1 MTHSTNGLRATRA
14 TYDEP
19 RPIHLPR
26 PGFELKARRAFECV
40 TTGAKRTVPALVP
53 ARFRQPGRTIPRA
66 IRETFE
72 DLGATYVK
80 FGQVIAS
87 APAVI
92 PEAISDEFRTC
103 LDEGPAVPFAQVRAA
118 IENDLGRPLEDCF
131 AHFERSPLASASIAV
146 VHRARMHD
154 GREVAVKVLR
164 PRMGEV
170 VAGDLALLE
179 PVSRFFAR
187 QGSEIAYNAVSY
199 LVGLRSQIAEELD
212 LRNEVRTMAYFRGLY
227 SEFGLS
233 NLVIPEVVEEL
244 SGPSVLTMEYLDGV
258 PVDDLTAAEE
268 LGVDPA
274 PLIGDLLR
282 AWVLC
287 ALGPGVFHAD
297 IHAGNLLVLRDGRL
311 GVLDWGIVARLEHD
325 SQQLFRSLVEAS
337 LGSDEAWDYIADSV
351 IRAQGAFMEQGYG
364 LSREEIRD
372 MTRQFME
379 PILTK
384 PMSEVSMAALF
395 MNPEKAAELNQGIA
409 APKRTLRERW
419 QWNRQQA
426 RAIRIALDDGLF
438 ESEFQRWTFLAA
450 KQLLYLERYARMY
463 LPDQALLSDHEFL
476 RAALDGGKS
485 GAAESG
491 EVSAKSGDVTHGK
504 GLDIVAD
511 AAAQ

>member
-1 MTHSTNGLRATRA
+1 MTDGEMPISAVRAA
-14 TYDEP
+14 YEEP
-19 RPIHLPR
+19 RPIRLPR
-26 PGFELKARRAFECV
+26 PGAGLKARRAFECV

-53 ARFRQPGRTIPRA
+53 GRLRQPGRTIPRA

-87 APAVI
+87 APAII
-92 PEAISDEFRTC
+92 PEAISEEFRSC
-103 LDEGPAVPFAQVRAA
+103 LDEGPAVPFASVRAA
-118 IENDLGRPLEDCF
+118 VERDTRRRLEDAF
-131 AHFERSPLASASIAV
+131 AHFERTPLASASIAV
-146 VHRARMHD
+146 VHRARLHD
-154 GREVAVKVLR
+154 GREVVVKVLR
-164 PRMGEV
+164 PQMAEV

-199 LVGLRSQIAEELD
+199 LVGLRSQVAEELD
-212 LRNEVRTMAYFRGLY
+212 LRNEVRTMAYFRALY

-233 NLVIPEVVEEL
+233 KLVIPEVVPEL

-258 PVDDLTAAEE
+258 PVDDLAGAEA

-311 GVLDWGIVARLEHD
+311 GVLDWGIVARLEED
-325 SQQLFRSLVEAS
+325 SQHLFRSLVEAA
-337 LGSDEAWDYIADSV
+337 LGSDEAWEYITDSV
-351 IRAQGAFMEQGYG
+351 IRAQGSFMQDGYG

-372 MTRQFME
+372 MTRQFMQ

-395 MNPEKAAELNQGIA
+395 MNPERAAELNQGIA
-409 APKRTLRERW
+409 PPKRNLRERW
-419 QWNRQQA
+419 QWNRAQA
-426 RAIRIALDDGLF
+426 RAIRIALDEGLF
-438 ESEFQRWTFLAA
+438 EAEFQRWTFLAA

-463 LPDQALLSDHEFL
+463 LPDEALLGDHEFL
-476 RAALDGGKS
+476 RGVLEKQRGGLAARKAATVALGK
-485 GAAESG
+485 
-491 EVSAKSGDVTHGK
+491 DD
-504 GLDIVAD
+504 DIAAD
-511 AAAQ
+511 AAGR

>member
-1 MTHSTNGLRATRA
+1 MMDGELELSAVRAA
-14 TYDEP
+14 FEEP
-19 RPIHLPR
+19 RPIRLPR
-26 PGFELKARRAFECV
+26 PGIGLKARRALECV
-40 TTGAKRTVPALVP
+40 TTGAKRTAPALLP
-53 ARFRQPGRTIPRA
+53 GRFRQPGRTIPRA

-87 APAVI
+87 APAII
-92 PEAISDEFRTC
+92 PEAISDEFRSC
-103 LDEGPAVPFAQVRAA
+103 LDKGPAVPFAAVRAA
-118 IENDLGRPLEDCF
+118 VERDIGRPIAEAF
-131 AHFERSPLASASIAV
+131 AHFERTPLASASIAV
-146 VHRARMHD
+146 VHRARLHD
-154 GREVAVKVLR
+154 GSEVVVKVLR
-164 PRMGEV
+164 PRMAEV

-199 LVGLRSQIAEELD
+199 LVGLRSQVAEELD

-233 NLVIPEVVEEL
+233 NLVIPEVVPEL

-258 PVDDLTAAEE
+258 PVDDLAGAEA
-268 LGVDPA
+268 LGVDPG

-297 IHAGNLLVLRDGRL
+297 IHAGNLLVMRDGRL
-311 GVLDWGIVARLEHD
+311 GVLDWGIVARLEED
-325 SQQLFRSLVEAS
+325 SQHLFRSLVEAA

-351 IRAQGAFMEQGYG
+351 ARAQGALMQEGYG
-364 LSREEIRD
+364 LSREDIRD

-379 PILTK
+379 PILTR

-395 MNPEKAAELNQGIA
+395 MNPEKAAELNHGIT

-419 QWNRQQA
+419 EWNREQA
-426 RAIRIALDDGLF
+426 RAIRIGLDEGLF
-438 ESEFQRWTFLAA
+438 EAEFQRWTFLAA

-463 LPDQALLSDHEFL
+463 LPDQALLGDHEFL
-476 RAALDGGKS
+476 RGVLDKQRGGLTARKP
-485 GAAESG
+485 GPDGKEDDIAAE
-491 EVSAKSGDVTHGK
+491 
-504 GLDIVAD
+504 
-511 AAAQ
+511 AAGR